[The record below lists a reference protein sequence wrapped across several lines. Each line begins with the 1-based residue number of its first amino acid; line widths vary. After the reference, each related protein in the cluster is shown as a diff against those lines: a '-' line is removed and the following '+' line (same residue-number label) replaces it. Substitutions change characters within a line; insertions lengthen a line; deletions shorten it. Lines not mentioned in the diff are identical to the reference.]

1 MRKSVFIAA
10 ICTLACIATG
20 ADAAAAKKT
29 HPASKIATTSPPATS
44 CTGTFSNGVSI
55 NVANPAYM
63 ADVGY
68 PYPKVQGVPAI
79 SGAAQTV
86 CDLHTFAWNQFLYYT
101 QNAPG
106 QSTPRF
112 MQLAPWYNVLTTGA
126 KPGPYP
132 GGSTALETAY
142 LDLNQAGDGDE
153 LLDVSG
159 NAVRYD
165 IRFDVNMY
173 NSIVMQNLYSQA
185 GYNSVCKPDPNNNNL
200 CANNNIWMTP
210 AGANESP
217 EPGSIEVKTAWRDF
231 LTPANCPSAQYFCQG
246 RFGLIGLHYVNK
258 TFSHGEWIWA
268 SFEHVSNAP
277 DCAPTGSS
285 PIASNSPTGQPWSLF
300 DPSTVPSGV
309 MSSKTCSVTAANP
322 QCNTNPNPSNDGKT
336 WVKVN
341 VCRTDMLA
349 AGGASQANCQ
359 TPGTNNAGNVA
370 CLNATIMPK
379 LSGVW
384 KNYELVGTL
393 WTKPTIGP
401 NNDFRIQ
408 IFQSQ
413 VTGIPY
419 VAPVGFTHLANTA
432 IETWL
437 QMNSLSYDPDGN
449 NGSQAGC
456 FACHHE
462 PSSATQV
469 DLSHFP
475 GKLPSATLTALKS
488 SLIPANSTAAPNH
501 MVSKRPAVRKPA
513 N

>member
-1 MRKSVFIAA
+1 MRIITVIAA
-10 ICTLACIATG
+10 ICALASVATA
-20 ADAAAAKKT
+20 ADAAPMKKSQ
-29 HPASKIATTSPPATS
+29 PKSAVAPPTS
-44 CTGTFSNGVSI
+44 CTGTFSNGISI
-55 NVANPAYM
+55 NVGAAVYM

-68 PYPKVQGVPAI
+68 PYPAAKGQPAI
-79 SGAAQTV
+79 PGAAQTV

-101 QNAPG
+101 QIQPG
-106 QSTPRF
+106 QNTARF
-112 MQLAPWYNVLTTGA
+112 MQLAPWYNVLTSGA
-126 KPGPYP
+126 QPGPYP
-132 GGSTALETAY
+132 GGSTALQTAY

-153 LLDVSG
+153 LLDVAG

-165 IRFDVNMY
+165 IRFDSNMY
-173 NSIVMQNLYSQA
+173 QSIVLQNLYSQA
-185 GYNSVCKPDPNNNNL
+185 GYDSVCKPDPKNNNL
-200 CANNNIWMTP
+200 CTNNNIWMSP

-217 EPGSIEVKTAWRDF
+217 EPGSTEIKTAWRDF
-231 LTPANCPSAQYFCQG
+231 LTPDKCPQTEYFCQG
-246 RFGLIGLHYVNK
+246 RFGLVGFHFVNK

-277 DCAPTGSS
+277 DCAPGGDT
-285 PIASNSPTGQPWSLF
+285 PIASASPTGSPWGLF
-300 DPSTVPSGV
+300 DPSTVPSSV
-309 MSSKTCSVTAANP
+309 LSSKMCSVTSPSP
-322 QCNTNPNPSNDGKT
+322 QCNTDPNPSGDGKT

-341 VCRTDMLA
+341 VCRTDVIA
-349 AGGASQANCQ
+349 AGGASTANCA
-359 TPGTNNAGNVA
+359 TPGNNNPGNVA
-370 CLNATIMPK
+370 CLNATIMPQ

-384 KNYELVGTL
+384 KNYKLIGTL

-413 VTGIPY
+413 VSGLPY

-437 QMNSLSYDPDGN
+437 QMGATGYDPDGN
-449 NGSQAGC
+449 NATQAGC

-462 PSSATQV
+462 PSTATQV

-475 GKLPSATLTALKS
+475 GKLPPPSLAAVKA
-488 SLIPANSTAAPNH
+488 SLIPANSTAPQNH
-501 MVSKRPAVRKPA
+501 MVKSKAAAKKKK